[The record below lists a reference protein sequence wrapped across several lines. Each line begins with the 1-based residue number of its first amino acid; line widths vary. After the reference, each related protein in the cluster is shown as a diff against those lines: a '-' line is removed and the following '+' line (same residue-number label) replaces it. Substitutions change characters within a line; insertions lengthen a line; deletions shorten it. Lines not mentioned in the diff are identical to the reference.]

1 MFRILRKMPKHND
14 VGSKAPEVNELTSK
28 TSGLLSPSSLALAA
42 PQAATGIFK
51 EKIWNADGNLVE
63 YIGVRVPLYITDE
76 IAEVLYIKWTG
87 NLPIGTE
94 IPRAGAKRADGKG
107 YDKYEV
113 KSNPIAE
120 SEIVSQIKS
129 ANQLS
134 KRELTTDDLLYSMSR
149 TKSGRLAMM
158 SYRDSSDI
166 FITSGGTN
174 PIYVNSYYLKAEGVG
189 AILASPGASG
199 GYYID
204 DDVTRKSEDI
214 TQNMAAAATL
224 SLRTRRT

>member
-1 MFRILRKMPKHND
+1 MPKHND

-28 TSGLLSPSSLALAA
+28 SSGLLSPSSLALAA
-42 PQAATGIFK
+42 PQAATGIFR
-51 EKIWNADGNLVE
+51 EKIWNANGNLVD
-63 YIGVRVPLYITDE
+63 YIGVRQALYITDE
-76 IAEVLYIKWTG
+76 IAEVLYIKWNG
-87 NLPIGTE
+87 HFKVGDKIA
-94 IPRAGAKRADGKG
+94 RAGKRKDDGKG
-107 YDKYEV
+107 YTDYTVTDKDINETEV
-113 KSNPIAE
+113 
-120 SEIVSQIKS
+120 VSQIKS

-149 TKSGRLAMM
+149 AKSGRLAMM

-174 PIYVNSYYLKAEGVG
+174 PIYVNSYYLKADGVG
-189 AILASPGASG
+189 AILANPNASG

-204 DDVTRKSEDI
+204 DDVTAKSKDI
-214 TQNMAAAATL
+214 TDNMAAAATL

>member
-1 MFRILRKMPKHND
+1 MPKHND

-28 TSGLLSPSSLALAA
+28 SSGLLSPSSLALAA

-51 EKIWNADGNLVE
+51 EKIWNSNGNLVE
-63 YIGVRVPLYITDE
+63 YFGVRQPLYITDE
-76 IAEVLYIKWTG
+76 LAEVLYIQWTG
-87 NLPIGTE
+87 YVKSGNVPN
-94 IPRAGAKRADGKG
+94 AGDMKADGSG
-107 YDKYEV
+107 YGDYKLDADVTETEV
-113 KSNPIAE
+113 
-120 SEIVSQIKS
+120 VSQIKS

-158 SYRDSSDI
+158 AFRDSSDI

-174 PIYVNSYYLKAEGVG
+174 PIYVNSYYLKVNGIGDIVSG
-189 AILASPGASG
+189 AGGG
-199 GYYID
+199 GYVID
-204 DDVTRKSEDI
+204 KAVTSKSEGI
-214 TQNMAAAATL
+214 TKNMAAAATL

>member
-1 MFRILRKMPKHND
+1 MPKHND

-28 TSGLLSPSSLALAA
+28 SSGLLSPSSLALAA
-42 PQAATGIFK
+42 PQAATGIFR
-51 EKIWNADGNLVE
+51 EKIWNANGNLVD
-63 YIGVRVPLYITDE
+63 YIGVRQALYITDE
-76 IAEVLYIKWTG
+76 IAEVLYIKWNG
-87 NLPIGTE
+87 HFKPGDI
-94 IPRAGAKRADGKG
+94 ISRAGKKKADGKG
-107 YDKYEV
+107 YDDYTVSDKDKDETEV
-113 KSNPIAE
+113 
-120 SEIVSQIKS
+120 VSQIKS

-174 PIYVNSYYLKAEGVG
+174 PIYVNSYYLKADGVG
-189 AILASPGASG
+189 AILAHPNASG

-204 DDVTRKSEDI
+204 DDVTAKSADI
-214 TQNMAAAATL
+214 TNNMAAAATL